1 MHIKREQRLAMK
13 MIVSH
18 PEKCVACHLC
28 EGACSF
34 RHEGL
39 FMPART
45 RIWVFDLVD
54 EQVYGAYA
62 CFHCSDAPCL
72 AHCPTHAISRRAD
85 TGQVYVQEERCIG
98 CKMCMVACPFGVMG
112 FHGDKKVAQN
122 CDLCEG
128 EPQCVKVCVYGALEF
143 AEVEPMPWAER
154 LAAMERGA

>member
-1 MHIKREQRLAMK
+1 MHIKTEQRLAMK

-128 EPQCVKVCVYGALEF
+128 EPQCVKVCVYGALEC